1 MGARGIHIGQDDD
14 GVARVADGELPIAAG
29 TATGMTHTTNSSLDT
44 LFEFVRILHR
54 IATSEFA
61 GSKHPRVRL
70 ILSGVM
76 GLFALPIPPLL
87 PSVLA
92 LLAGVLI
99 LSGR

>member
-1 MGARGIHIGQDDD
+1 MAIRMT
-14 GVARVADGELPIAAG
+14 RNAG
-29 TATGMTHTTNSSLDT
+29 MLLLA
-44 LFEFVRILHR
+44 IW
-54 IATSEFA
+54 
-61 GSKHPRVRL
+61 L